1 MVRILSSSGHRR
13 THTPLRVVQWKDRKS
28 SRKKLKLHHI
38 LNTVDD
44 GIGRVMA
51 RSALPRAHPMSHP
64 RKRVDGGDLYLQR
77 DDRPRRFGA
86 ACSFMNAC
94 QCTRKCTHTERL
106 TSVHILGAVM
116 MMMMIVMMCTNG
128 AYGQQHGSQKDL
140 ASLQSQH
147 SVSTPTNTRG
157 FLFFQDGCGCDECGA
172 WSSHID
178 LSINS
183 FAHPQ
188 APSTSEPRVE
198 AAPALLSVYACP
210 MNWSSAAVVA
220 TAAGEAEMSARQCEF
235 VHFAGVS
242 ERGPSVLP
250 IPWQPHT

>member
-13 THTPLRVVQWKDRKS
+13 THTPLRVGSVEKSKVKSQEVETAPHFDQATQWMMP
-28 SRKKLKLHHI
+28 
-38 LNTVDD
+38 V
-44 GIGRVMA
+44 VMA

-64 RKRVDGGDLYLQR
+64 RKRVDGGDLCLQR
-77 DDRPRRFGA
+77 DDRPRRSGA
-86 ACSFMNAC
+86 ACSLMNAC
-94 QCTRKCTHTERL
+94 QCTRKCTHTEMPLRL
-106 TSVHILGAVM
+106 TSVQMLGAAM
-116 MMMMIVMMCTNG
+116 MMMMCTKG
-128 AYGQQHGSQKDL
+128 AYGQQHDSQKDL

-147 SVSTPTNTRG
+147 SVSTPTNTQ
-157 FLFFQDGCGCDECGA
+157 FFCSFKMVVVVMSVERLY
-172 WSSHID
+172 ID

-188 APSTSEPRVE
+188 APSTEPRVE

-220 TAAGEAEMSARQCEF
+220 TAAGDAEMSARKCEF

-242 ERGPSVLP
+242 ARGPSVLP
-250 IPWQPHT
+250 ILWQPHT